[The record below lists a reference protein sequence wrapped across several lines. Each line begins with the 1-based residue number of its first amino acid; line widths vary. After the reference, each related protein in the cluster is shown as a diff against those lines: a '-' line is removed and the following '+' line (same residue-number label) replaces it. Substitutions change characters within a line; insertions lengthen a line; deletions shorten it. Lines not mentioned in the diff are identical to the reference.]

1 MLDPKLLAASSILKD
16 QITEEF
22 TLEQTLVIWFHILFR
37 KNPYKVLLFVIELQ
51 FQLVMRGFQTQL
63 SLGSESSFESN
74 CESTAAAT
82 VQVLTGEEALK
93 LEEVEANMKQ
103 LQADLH
109 QAKSRNIYLNDLVE
123 EQKRLHFMNV
133 TAVINEFSTWHRLR
147 I

>member
-1 MLDPKLLAASSILKD
+1 
-16 QITEEF
+16 
-22 TLEQTLVIWFHILFR
+22 
-37 KNPYKVLLFVIELQ
+37 
-51 FQLVMRGFQTQL
+51 MRGFQTQI

-74 CESTAAAT
+74 CESTAAAAT

-133 TAVINEFSTWHRLR
+133 TAVINDFST
-147 I
+147 